1 MKNILASLAIIGFCL
16 SGIAGIYSAV
26 KYVGIATNGSTFE
39 MIEYIVLI
47 TFWLSANLAG
57 VFVAISCLLAAKKPK
72 TTPPPLQPPITG
84 K

>member
-16 SGIAGIYSAV
+16 SGIANIYTAI
-26 KYVGIATNGSTFE
+26 KYFEFIERDTFHIVE
-39 MIEYIVLI
+39 HIVLNGI
-47 TFWLSANLAG
+47 WFSGHLAG

-72 TTPPPLQPPITG
+72 TTPPPVQPPITG

>member
-39 MIEYIVLI
+39 MIEYIVLR
-47 TFWLSANLAG
+47 TFWFFGNLAG

-72 TTPPPLQPPITG
+72 TTPPPVQPPITG